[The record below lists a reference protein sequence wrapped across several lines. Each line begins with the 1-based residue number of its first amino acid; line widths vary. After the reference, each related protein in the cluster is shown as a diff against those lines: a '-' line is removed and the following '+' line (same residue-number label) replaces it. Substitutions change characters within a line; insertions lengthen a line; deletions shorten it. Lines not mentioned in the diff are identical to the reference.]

1 MFTLLRCCYESGYS
15 EKENACSFDK
25 LRIFLGNLQFKVL
38 IEDPVCFYVALSY
51 PFQSSL
57 LRF

>member
-1 MFTLLRCCYESGYS
+1 MNQDTLRRKMLVHLI
-15 EKENACSFDK
+15 K